1 MTSDPDDNPFARN
14 SAWPKMPQAP
24 FRVGPIPKAS
34 AGPPEPP
41 PRTVTPVFTR
51 PAGPAAFTGLTRGGA
66 VPGRPAPSAPAVAT
80 AAPAPSQ
87 AARRPEPLRAEP
99 PSSDAT
105 PETAPEPYIEM
116 APVIVQP
123 LGSGRRR
130 AVARRSPAPAIAATA
145 VGVAGVLG
153 VAYLLNRGQAESPV
167 VPPAVTA
174 SAPLVSP
181 VPTPGPAVAATP
193 AAATVAL
200 APPTAPTRAVAV
212 SRTRAP
218 RAEPMP
224 VGTPAQEPDAAV
236 PMITLPPA
244 TVATPDPQPSFTPPA
259 APDPNAPMTTRRPD

>member
-34 AGPPEPP
+34 VGPPEPP

-51 PAGPAAFTGLTRGGA
+51 PAGPAAFTGLTSGGA
-66 VPGRPAPSAPAVAT
+66 VPRRPASPAPEIASAASAPSP
-80 AAPAPSQ
+80 AAA
-87 AARRPEPLRAEP
+87 RPEPLRAEP
-99 PSSDAT
+99 PPPAAT

-123 LGSGRRR
+123 LGSGRRK

-174 SAPLVSP
+174 SAPVAPP
-181 VPTPGPAVAATP
+181 VPTPEPAVAATP

-200 APPTAPTRAVAV
+200 APPTAQTRAAAA
-212 SRTRAP
+212 SRATVP
-218 RAEPMP
+218 RAAPTP
-224 VGTPAQEPDAAV
+224 VETPSQEPAAAV
-236 PMITLPPA
+236 PVIALPPA
-244 TVATPDPQPSFTPPA
+244 AVDTPEPLPTFTPPA